1 LKNFSE
7 ELDPTSQRYSKVN
20 IFINGSEAQ
29 EDDIKRAQLGL
40 AHQYSR
46 QKCATDVNRQDKPI
60 IQTIALIEQMDKNI
74 NTFCMRL
81 REWFSW
87 HFPELSRIVSDNHVF
102 TKLVAHIGIR
112 DNIKDEMKEGLEE
125 ILGDEDKA
133 QQILD
138 AAKISMG
145 QDMNQTDEI
154 QIKKFT
160 ERVVELITFRE
171 SL

>member
-7 ELDPTSQRYSKVN
+7 ESDPTSQRYSKVN

-145 QDMNQTDEI
+145 QDMN
-154 QIKKFT
+154 
-160 ERVVELITFRE
+160 
-171 SL
+171 